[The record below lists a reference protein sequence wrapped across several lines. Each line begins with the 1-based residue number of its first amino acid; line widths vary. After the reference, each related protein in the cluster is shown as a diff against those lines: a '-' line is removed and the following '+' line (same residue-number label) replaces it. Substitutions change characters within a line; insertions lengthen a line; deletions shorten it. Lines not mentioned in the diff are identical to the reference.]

1 MLDMYERFKIDDT
14 AAAQEAE
21 ELMELKRAAMKNV

>member
-1 MLDMYERFKIDDT
+1 MLDMHGRFKIDNT
-14 AAAQEAE
+14 AVAQDAE